1 MAEPLPHGKQR
12 TKGEKI
18 IYIYITYI
26 YTHIHMGAHK
36 DMRLKGSQ
44 TMRLIYHPEL
54 KEKDSSLEL
63 QRGQAIH
70 RKVRG
75 GDVR

>member
-1 MAEPLPHGKQR
+1 
-12 TKGEKI
+12 
-18 IYIYITYI
+18 
-26 YTHIHMGAHK
+26 MGAHK

-75 GDVR
+75 GDVP